1 MQRYTMHR
9 YAIAIAMLLLSAG
22 GAPAQIYNP
31 AGPSIPAPPPP
42 PTPPAAT
49 PGMEA
54 PPPLIG
60 RNSATDQT
68 RARPNIAPGSPGRE
82 TTQDRSVSCSHQAA
96 ALGVPASEAGR
107 YTRDCIN
114 SR

>member
-1 MQRYTMHR
+1 MKRH
-9 YAIAIAMLLLSAG
+9 AIAAAVLALSTAC
-22 GAPAQIYNP
+22 ASAQIYNP
-31 AGPSIPAPPPP
+31 AGPIVLAPPPP

-49 PGMEA
+49 PGMEP

-68 RARPNIAPGSPGRE
+68 RARPNIAPGVPARE
-82 TTQDRSVSCSHQAA
+82 SVQDRAVSCSHQAA
-96 ALGVPASEAGR
+96 ALGVPAGAVGQ

-114 SR
+114 AR